1 MSALRLSALALSA
14 LLCAC
19 AVQEP
24 APSAPPESLPP
35 LSEAERWERHLQ
47 TLASVNDWT
56 AQGKVGY
63 RLPDDAGSASLRWEQ
78 AGPDSEVRLSGPLG
92 AGATLIRNA
101 GALLQVTRDGIARL
115 YPADAAPWV
124 GAGRLLPVPVSSL
137 HHWLLGRP
145 DPGQP
150 VQGLETRDGLAT
162 ALTQEG
168 WEIRYQ
174 EYAAQG
180 DRRLPR
186 RLELAAPGQD
196 IQLRLILRS
205 WDLGPDRP

>member
-63 RLPDDAGSASLRWEQ
+63 RLPDDAGSASLHWRQ
-78 AGPDSEVRLSGPLG
+78 LGPQSELRLSGPLG
-92 AGATLIRNA
+92 TGSTQIRNE
-101 GALLQVTRDGIARL
+101 GALLRVSRDGIARL
-115 YPADAAPWV
+115 YPADAAPWLP
-124 GAGRLLPVPVSSL
+124 GGTLLPVPIDSIRY
-137 HHWLLGRP
+137 WLKGLP
-145 DPGQP
+145 DPSHLIDALVIQDALAREIRQNGWNIRIDDY
-150 VQGLETRDGLAT
+150 RDVSGLALP
-162 ALTQEG
+162 ARLTLESL
-168 WEIRYQ
+168 
-174 EYAAQG
+174 
-180 DRRLPR
+180 DTDLRLT
-186 RLELAAPGQD
+186 
-196 IQLRLILRS
+196 LILRE
-205 WDLGPDRP
+205 WTLGP